1 MIEIVLLWGPHN
13 HAVEHWEEAP
23 ELAAYN
29 GTVFSRRAGP
39 RTPYPNPAG
48 RVPDPIAIYAP
59 DELMEEEFQDLFDAL
74 QPEVPQLRLK
84 FDS

>member
-1 MIEIVLLWGPHN
+1 MIEIVLLWGPNN

-23 ELAAYN
+23 ELASWN
-29 GTVFSRRAGP
+29 GVLFSRRAGP
-39 RTPYPNPAG
+39 RPPRGGGEPVA
-48 RVPDPIAIYAP
+48 VYAP